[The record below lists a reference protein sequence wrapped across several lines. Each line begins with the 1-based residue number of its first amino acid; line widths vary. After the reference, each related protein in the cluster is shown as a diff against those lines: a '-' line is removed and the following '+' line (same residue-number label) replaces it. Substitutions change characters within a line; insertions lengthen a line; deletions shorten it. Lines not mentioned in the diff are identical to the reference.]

1 MRREADSELLVMWFL
16 KRQLQHLT
24 KALWLPANISF
35 PFGLVCAP
43 ANFRICMH
51 TVQHEWCICDCL
63 LLLFPFLFI
72 LFLLLSTLIYS
83 HSCVAAQHTMNSSQ
97 RHTKA
102 PQGLSKGPLLSS
114 VLLSS
119 QCYLCVK
126 RQNSAQQNT
135 STVKPLYFTCQSRW
149 VISWPVKVKCG
160 VCSTIIITEEAPLV
174 LC

>member
-16 KRQLQHLT
+16 ERQSQHLT

-35 PFGLVCAP
+35 PFGLLWAP

-51 TVQHEWCICDCL
+51 TTWVVYLRLFAALIFHPGSTVEYSCILTQLCGCTTHWWIPHRGTPKL
-63 LLLFPFLFI
+63 LRGYL
-72 LFLLLSTLIYS
+72 
-83 HSCVAAQHTMNSSQ
+83 
-97 RHTKA
+97 
-102 PQGLSKGPLLSS
+102 KGPLLSS

-135 STVKPLYFTCQSRW
+135 SAVKPLYFTCQSRW
-149 VISWPVKVKCG
+149 VISWPEKAKCG